1 MSGNKDSYYLPAPS
15 HWPIVGS
22 IALLVLVSGVIMML
36 NKISMGGIT
45 LLAGVAILLFMMY
58 GWFSEVARESE
69 AGIYNKQEDKTF
81 PLGMSWFIF
90 SDVMFFA
97 AF

>member
-1 MSGNKDSYYLPAPS
+1 MSGNKDSYYLPEPS

-36 NKISMGGIT
+36 NKISMGGMT

-58 GWFSEVARESE
+58 GWFSQVAHESE
-69 AGIYNKQEDKTF
+69 AGIYNKQVDKSF
-81 PLGMSWFIF
+81 RLGMSCLSFLK
-90 SDVMFFA
+90 
-97 AF
+97 